1 MSDDAESQ
9 QSTLAT
15 RLAEA
20 QARERVAAAAYQRQQ
35 TAQRE
40 GETLYMAA
48 VERAEAAERTAAECT
63 ADLARYADLARLVE
77 PYRAVVE
84 LAAALVD
91 AMNDTLLLP
100 AHRPLAEHNA
110 RFYLRR
116 ALIEIDPRYA
126 DDPGQRVAPL

>member
-1 MSDDAESQ
+1 MSDDAE
-9 QSTLAT
+9 ARAGT
-15 RLAEA
+15 R
-20 QARERVAAAAYQRQQ
+20 
-35 TAQRE
+35 
-40 GETLYMAA
+40 
-48 VERAEAAERTAAECT
+48 AAEWE
-63 ADLARYADLARLVE
+63 ARYADLARLVE